1 MTQQAQLKLED
12 RFSAFKASVS
22 GEQWSDW
29 FFLFKKVEELEP
41 TDVALA
47 FRLMQRVKNLNPS
60 DANRQKLTDLKTR
73 ALQKRPDLATS
84 SSTES
89 KIRMNLIGNAQ
100 SLREQIAAVL
110 AHPQMAKFKRPIAI
124 FVLLPFLLFSFYQV
138 ILASPRYESHAK
150 LIVKEPNG
158 MATLDPAMAIM
169 SGFGVSSGN
178 SDTELVKAFIY
189 STDMLFY
196 IDQELYISEHYSSN
210 EYDFFSRLSSKASNE
225 DKLSYFQDRLLVEID
240 AQSQIVSVF
249 VQAFTPEFSHL
260 VSQII
265 VARAEWFINEI
276 GHTLAKEQLKF
287 VQQEHALVEKKLKS
301 VKTELLSFQSR
312 HDLLDPQAEGMA
324 LQQITYQLE
333 GQIAAKRT
341 ELRTLRSSMSEN
353 APRVLNTAAQ
363 LQSMIQQLENERGRL
378 TDQSSD
384 ENELPADEKN
394 LSVSEIVARFSDFK
408 INLELALQAYTSSQV
423 SLEKSRIEAYRQ
435 LKYLVIVE
443 SPTQPQEAKYPEVF
457 YNISLFLAIT
467 LMIFGIG
474 RIVMATVK
482 ELR

>member
-1 MTQQAQLKLED
+1 MTQQAQLKLEQQ
-12 RFSAFKASVS
+12 FSAFKASVS
-22 GEQWSDW
+22 GEQWSDEL
-29 FFLFKKVEELEP
+29 FLLKKVEELEP

-60 DANRQKLTDLKTR
+60 DANQKKLINLRKR
-73 ALQKRPDLATS
+73 ALQNLPELATS

-89 KIRMNLIGNAQ
+89 KIRMNLIDNAH
-100 SLREQIAAVL
+100 SLREQIAALL

-124 FVLLPFLLFSFYQV
+124 CVLLPFILFTFYQV
-138 ILASPRYESHAK
+138 ILASPRYESQAR

-178 SDTELVKAFIY
+178 TDTELVKAFIY
-189 STDMLFY
+189 STDMLSY
-196 IDQELYISEHYSSN
+196 IDQELSISEHFSST
-210 EYDFFSRLSSKASNE
+210 EYDFFSRLSAQASNE
-225 DKLSYFQDRLLVEID
+225 DKLGYFQDRVLVEID
-240 AQSQIVSVF
+240 DKSQIVSVF

-260 VSQII
+260 VSKII

-276 GHTLAKEQLKF
+276 GHTLAKEQLRF
-287 VQQEHALVEKKLKS
+287 VQQEHALVEKRLKS

-324 LQQITYQLE
+324 LQQIAYQLE
-333 GQIAAKRT
+333 GQIAVKRT
-341 ELRTLRSSMSEN
+341 ELRTLRSSMSET
-353 APRVLNTAAQ
+353 APQVLNVAAQ
-363 LQSMIQQLENERGRL
+363 LQSMTQQLENERGRL
-378 TDQSSD
+378 TDQSSSED
-384 ENELPADEKN
+384 MLPEEVN
-394 LSVSEIVARFSDFK
+394 LNVSQILAKFSDYK

-457 YNISLFLAIT
+457 YNISLFLAVT

-474 RIVMATVK
+474 RIVIATVK

>member
-12 RFSAFKASVS
+12 RFSACKASVS

-29 FFLFKKVEELEP
+29 LFLFKKVEVLEP

-47 FRLMQRVKNLNPS
+47 FRLMQRVKNLSPS
-60 DANRQKLTDLKTR
+60 DANQKKLADLRNR

-89 KIRMNLIGNAQ
+89 KIRTNLIGNAQ
-100 SLREQIAAVL
+100 SLREQIAGVL

-124 FVLLPFLLFSFYQV
+124 FVLLPFILFTFYQV

-178 SDTELVKAFIY
+178 SDIELVKAFIY
-189 STDMLFY
+189 STDMLSY
-196 IDQELYISEHYSSN
+196 IDQKLSISEHFSSN
-210 EYDFFSRLSSKASNE
+210 EYDFFNRLSAHASNE
-225 DKLSYFQDRLLVEID
+225 DKLSFFQDKVLVEID
-240 AQSQIVSVF
+240 AQSQIVSVV

-260 VSQII
+260 ISQTI

-287 VQQEHALVEKKLKS
+287 VQQEHALVEKRLKS

-312 HDLLDPQAEGMA
+312 HDLLDPQAEGLA
-324 LQQITYQLE
+324 LQQIAYQLE
-333 GQIAAKRT
+333 GQIVIKRT
-341 ELRTLRSSMSEN
+341 ELRTLRTSMSDN
-353 APRVLNTAAQ
+353 APQVLNVLAQ
-363 LQSMIQQLENERGRL
+363 LQSMTQQLENERGRL
-378 TDQSSD
+378 TDQSAS
-384 ENELPADEKN
+384 EELLPEEMN
-394 LSVSEIVARFSDFK
+394 LNVSQILAKFSDYK
-408 INLELALQAYTSSQV
+408 INLELALQSYPSSQV
-423 SLEKSRIEAYRQ
+423 SLEKSRIEAYH
-435 LKYLVIVE
+435 
-443 SPTQPQEAKYPEVF
+443 
-457 YNISLFLAIT
+457 
-467 LMIFGIG
+467 
-474 RIVMATVK
+474 
-482 ELR
+482 

>member
-12 RFSAFKASVS
+12 RFSIFKASVS
-22 GEQWSDW
+22 AEQWSGEL
-29 FFLFKKVEELEP
+29 FLLKKVEELEP

-60 DANRQKLTDLKTR
+60 DANRQKLTDLKTQ
-73 ALQKRPDLATS
+73 ALQKRPDLATT

-89 KIRMNLIGNAQ
+89 KIKMNLIGNAQ

-110 AHPQMAKFKRPIAI
+110 AHSQMSKFKRPIAI
-124 FVLLPFLLFSFYQV
+124 FVLLPFLIFSFYQV
-138 ILASPRYESHAK
+138 ILASPRYESQAK
-150 LIVKEPNG
+150 LIVKEPDG

-169 SGFGVSSGN
+169 SGFGVSSGS

-189 STDMLFY
+189 STDMLTY
-196 IDQELYISEHYSSN
+196 IDQELSISEHFSST
-210 EYDFFSRLSSKASNE
+210 EYDFFSRLSAEASNE
-225 DKLSYFQDRLLVEID
+225 DKLSFFQDRVLVEID
-240 AQSQIVSVF
+240 DQSQIVSVF

-260 VSQII
+260 ISQTI

-287 VQQEHALVEKKLKS
+287 VQQEHALVEKRLKS

-324 LQQITYQLE
+324 LQQIAYQLE
-333 GQIAAKRT
+333 GQIVIKRT
-341 ELRTLRSSMSEN
+341 ELRTLRTSMSEN
-353 APRVLNTAAQ
+353 APQVLNVVAQ
-363 LQSMIQQLENERGRL
+363 LQSMTQQLENERGRL
-378 TDQSSD
+378 TDQSAS
-384 ENELPADEKN
+384 EELLPEEMN
-394 LSVSEIVARFSDFK
+394 LNVSQILAKFSDYK

-443 SPTQPQEAKYPEVF
+443 SPTQPQEAKYPEIF

-474 RIVMATVK
+474 RIVIATVK

>member
-1 MTQQAQLKLED
+1 MTQQAQLKLEQQ
-12 RFSAFKASVS
+12 FSAFKASVS
-22 GEQWSDW
+22 GEQWSDEL
-29 FFLFKKVEELEP
+29 FLLKKVEELEP

-60 DANRQKLTDLKTR
+60 DANQKKLINLRKR
-73 ALQKRPDLATS
+73 ALQNLPELATS

-89 KIRMNLIGNAQ
+89 KIRMNLIDNAH
-100 SLREQIAAVL
+100 SLREQIAALL

-124 FVLLPFLLFSFYQV
+124 CVLLPFILFTFYQV
-138 ILASPRYESHAK
+138 ILASPRYESQAR

-178 SDTELVKAFIY
+178 TDTELVKAFIY
-189 STDMLFY
+189 STDMLSY
-196 IDQELYISEHYSSN
+196 IDQELSISEHFSST
-210 EYDFFSRLSSKASNE
+210 EYDFFSRLSAQASNE
-225 DKLSYFQDRLLVEID
+225 DKLGYFQDRVLVEID
-240 AQSQIVSVF
+240 DKSQIVSVF

-260 VSQII
+260 VSKII

-276 GHTLAKEQLKF
+276 GHTLAKEQLRF
-287 VQQEHALVEKKLKS
+287 VQQEHALVEKRLKS

-324 LQQITYQLE
+324 LQQIAYQLE
-333 GQIAAKRT
+333 GQIAVKRT
-341 ELRTLRSSMSEN
+341 ELRTLRSSMSET
-353 APRVLNTAAQ
+353 APQVLNVAAQ
-363 LQSMIQQLENERGRL
+363 LQSMTQQLENERGRL
-378 TDQSSD
+378 TDQSSSED
-384 ENELPADEKN
+384 MLPEEVN
-394 LSVSEIVARFSDFK
+394 LNVSQILAKFSDYK

-457 YNISLFLAIT
+457 YNISLFLALT

-474 RIVMATVK
+474 RIVIATVK

>member
-12 RFSAFKASVS
+12 RFSALKASVS
-22 GEQWSDW
+22 GEQWSDSR
-29 FFLFKKVEELEP
+29 FLSKKIEELES

-47 FRLMQRVKNLNPS
+47 FRLMQRIKNLNPS

-89 KIRMNLIGNAQ
+89 KIRTNLIRHSR
-100 SLREQIAAVL
+100 SLKTKITEVI
-110 AHPQMAKFKRPIAI
+110 AHPKMAQLKQPFAI
-124 FVLLPFLLFSFYQV
+124 FVLIPFFIFSFYQV
-138 ILASPRYESHAK
+138 ILASPQYESQAR

-178 SDTELVKAFIY
+178 SDIELVKAFIY
-189 STDMLFY
+189 STDMLSY
-196 IDQELYISEHYSSN
+196 IDQKLFISEHFSST
-210 EYDFFSRLSSKASNE
+210 EYDFFSRLSAQASNE
-225 DKLSYFQDRLLVEID
+225 DKLSFFQDRVLVEID
-240 AQSQIVSVF
+240 EQSQIVSVF

-260 VSQII
+260 ISQTI

-287 VQQEHALVEKKLKS
+287 VQQEHALVEKRLQT
-301 VKTELLSFQSR
+301 VKAGLLSFQRR

-324 LQQITYQLE
+324 LQQIAYQLE

-353 APRVLNTAAQ
+353 APQVLNTAAQ

-378 TDQSSD
+378 TDQSSNK
-384 ENELPADEKN
+384 NELPEDEKN
-394 LSVSEIVARFSDFK
+394 LSVSEIMARFSDFK

-443 SPTQPQEAKYPEVF
+443 SSTRPQEAKYPEVF

-474 RIVMATVK
+474 RIVIATVK

>member
-1 MTQQAQLKLED
+1 MTQQAQLKLEQQ
-12 RFSAFKASVS
+12 FNAFKASVS
-22 GEQWSDW
+22 GVQWSDEL
-29 FFLFKKVEELEP
+29 FLLKKIEELEP
-41 TDVALA
+41 TDVTLA

-60 DANRQKLTDLKTR
+60 DANQKKLVNLRKR
-73 ALQKRPDLATS
+73 ALQNLPELATS
-84 SSTES
+84 SSKES
-89 KIRMNLIGNAQ
+89 KIRMNLTGNAH
-100 SLREQIAAVL
+100 SLKEQITALLV
-110 AHPQMAKFKRPIAI
+110 HPQMAKFKRPIAI
-124 FVLLPFLLFSFYQV
+124 CVLLPFILFTFYQV
-138 ILASPRYESHAK
+138 ILASPRYESQAK

-178 SDTELVKAFIY
+178 TDMELVKAFIY
-189 STDMLFY
+189 STDMLSY
-196 IDQELYISEHYSSN
+196 IDQELSISEHFSSN
-210 EYDFFSRLSSKASNE
+210 EYDFFSRLSAQASNE
-225 DKLSYFQDRLLVEID
+225 DKLVYFQDRVLVEVD
-240 AQSQIVSVF
+240 DKSQIVSVF

-260 VSQII
+260 VSQMI

-287 VQQEHALVEKKLKS
+287 VQQEHALVEKRLQI
-301 VKTELLSFQSR
+301 VKAGLLSFQRR

-324 LQQITYQLE
+324 LQQIAYQLE
-333 GQIAAKRT
+333 GQIAVKRT
-341 ELRTLRSSMSEN
+341 ELRTLRSSMSET
-353 APRVLNTAAQ
+353 APQVLNVAAQ

-384 ENELPADEKN
+384 ENELPVDEKN

-408 INLELALQAYTSSQV
+408 INLELALQAYTSSQI

-457 YNISLFLAIT
+457 YNISLFLALT

-474 RIVMATVK
+474 SIVIETVK

>member
-1 MTQQAQLKLED
+1 MTQQAQLKLEQQ
-12 RFSAFKASVS
+12 FSAFKASVS
-22 GEQWSDW
+22 GEQWSDEL
-29 FFLFKKVEELEP
+29 FLLKKVEELEP

-60 DANRQKLTDLKTR
+60 DANQKKLANLR
-73 ALQKRPDLATS
+73 NLALQTLPELATS

-89 KIRMNLIGNAQ
+89 KIRMNLTGNAH
-100 SLREQIAAVL
+100 SLRAQVTAVL

-124 FVLLPFLLFSFYQV
+124 CVLIPFILFTFYQV
-138 ILASPRYESHAK
+138 ILASPRYESQAR
-150 LIVKEPNG
+150 LIVKEPNA

-178 SDTELVKAFIY
+178 TDTELVKAFIY
-189 STDMLFY
+189 STDMLSY
-196 IDQELYISEHYSSN
+196 IDQELSISEHFSST
-210 EYDFFSRLSSKASNE
+210 EYDFFSRLSAQASNE
-225 DKLSYFQDRLLVEID
+225 DKLGYFQDRVLVEVD
-240 AQSQIVSVF
+240 DKSQIVSVF

-287 VQQEHALVEKKLKS
+287 VQQEHALVEKRLKS

-324 LQQITYQLE
+324 LQQIAYQLE
-333 GQIAAKRT
+333 GQIAVKRT
-341 ELRTLRSSMSEN
+341 ELRTLRSSMSET
-353 APRVLNTAAQ
+353 APQVLNVAAQ
-363 LQSMIQQLENERGRL
+363 LQSMTQQLENERGRL
-378 TDQSSD
+378 TDQSA
-384 ENELPADEKN
+384 NEDMLPEEVN
-394 LSVSEIVARFSDFK
+394 LNVSQILAKFSDYK
-408 INLELALQAYTSSQV
+408 INLELALKAYTSSQV

-457 YNISLFLAIT
+457 YNISLFLVIT

-474 RIVMATVK
+474 RIVIATVK

>member
-12 RFSAFKASVS
+12 RFSIFKASVS
-22 GEQWSDW
+22 AEQWSDEL
-29 FFLFKKVEELEP
+29 FLLKKVEELEP

-60 DANRQKLTDLKTR
+60 DANRQKLTDLKTQ
-73 ALQKRPDLATS
+73 ALQKRPDLATT

-89 KIRMNLIGNAQ
+89 KIKMNLIGNAQ

-110 AHPQMAKFKRPIAI
+110 AHSQMSKFKRPIAI
-124 FVLLPFLLFSFYQV
+124 FVLLPFLIFSFYQV
-138 ILASPRYESHAK
+138 ILASPRYESQAK
-150 LIVKEPNG
+150 LIVKEPDG

-169 SGFGVSSGN
+169 SGFGVSSGS

-189 STDMLFY
+189 STDMLTY
-196 IDQELYISEHYSSN
+196 IDQELSISEHFSST
-210 EYDFFSRLSSKASNE
+210 EYDFFSRLSAEASNE
-225 DKLSYFQDRLLVEID
+225 DKLSFFQDRVLVEID
-240 AQSQIVSVF
+240 DQSQIVSVF

-260 VSQII
+260 ISQTI

-287 VQQEHALVEKKLKS
+287 VQQEHALVEKRLKS

-312 HDLLDPQAEGMA
+312 HDLLDPQAEGLA
-324 LQQITYQLE
+324 LQQIAYQLE
-333 GQIAAKRT
+333 GQIVIKRT
-341 ELRTLRSSMSEN
+341 ELRTLRTSMSEN
-353 APRVLNTAAQ
+353 APQVLNVLAQ
-363 LQSMIQQLENERGRL
+363 LQSMTQQLENERGRL
-378 TDQSSD
+378 TDQSAS
-384 ENELPADEKN
+384 EELLPEEMN
-394 LSVSEIVARFSDFK
+394 LNVSQILAKFSDYK

-457 YNISLFLAIT
+457 YNISLFLALT

-474 RIVMATVK
+474 RIVIATVK

>member
-1 MTQQAQLKLED
+1 MTQQAQLKLEQ
-12 RFSAFKASVS
+12 RFNDLKASVDS
-22 GEQWSDW
+22 KQWSDER
-29 FFLFKKVEELEP
+29 FLIKKVEELESI
-41 TDVALA
+41 DIVLA

-60 DANRQKLTDLKTR
+60 VANQQKLTELRKQALK
-73 ALQKRPDLATS
+73 KEPELATL

-89 KIRMNLIGNAQ
+89 KSRMNLRGNAQ
-100 SLREQIAAVL
+100 SLKAQVAGML
-110 AHPQMAKFKRPIAI
+110 AHPQMAKFKRPFAI
-124 FVLLPFLLFSFYQV
+124 LVLLPFVLFTFYQV
-138 ILASPRYESHAK
+138 ILASPRYESQAR

-158 MATLDPAMAIM
+158 MATLDPAMAFM

-178 SDTELVKAFIY
+178 TDTELVKAFIY
-189 STDMLFY
+189 STDMLSY
-196 IDQELYISEHYSSN
+196 IDQELSISEHFSST
-210 EYDFFSRLSSKASNE
+210 EYDFFSRLSAQASNE
-225 DKLSYFQDRLLVEID
+225 DKLGYFQDRVLVEID
-240 AQSQIVSVF
+240 DKSQIVSVF

-287 VQQEHALVEKKLKS
+287 VQQEHALVEKRLKS

-324 LQQITYQLE
+324 LQQIAYQLE
-333 GQIAAKRT
+333 GQIAVKRT

-353 APRVLNTAAQ
+353 APQVLNVAAQ
-363 LQSMIQQLENERGRL
+363 LQSMTQQLENERGRL
-378 TDQSSD
+378 TDQSSSED
-384 ENELPADEKN
+384 MLPEEVN
-394 LSVSEIVARFSDFK
+394 LNVSQILAKFSDYK
-408 INLELALQAYTSSQV
+408 INLELALKAYTSSQV

-474 RIVMATVK
+474 RIVIATVK

>member
-1 MTQQAQLKLED
+1 
-12 RFSAFKASVS
+12 
-22 GEQWSDW
+22 
-29 FFLFKKVEELEP
+29 
-41 TDVALA
+41 
-47 FRLMQRVKNLNPS
+47 
-60 DANRQKLTDLKTR
+60 
-73 ALQKRPDLATS
+73 
-84 SSTES
+84 
-89 KIRMNLIGNAQ
+89 MNLIGNAQ

-138 ILASPRYESHAK
+138 ILASPRYESQAK

-189 STDMLFY
+189 STDMLAY
-196 IDQELYISEHYSSN
+196 IDHELSISEHFSST
-210 EYDFFSRLSSKASNE
+210 EYDFFSRLSAQASNE
-225 DKLSYFQDRLLVEID
+225 DKLSFFQDRVLVEID
-240 AQSQIVSVF
+240 DKSQIVSVF

-260 VSQII
+260 ISQTI

-287 VQQEHALVEKKLKS
+287 VQQEHALVEKRLKS

-324 LQQITYQLE
+324 LQQIAYQLE

-341 ELRTLRSSMSEN
+341 ELRTLRSSMSET
-353 APRVLNTAAQ
+353 APQVLNVAAQ
-363 LQSMIQQLENERGRL
+363 LQSMSQQLENERGRL
-378 TDQSSD
+378 TDQSASED
-384 ENELPADEKN
+384 LLPEEIN
-394 LSVSEIVARFSDFK
+394 LNVSQILAKFSDYK

-435 LKYLVIVE
+435 LKYLITVE

-467 LMIFGIG
+467 LMVFGIG
-474 RIVMATVK
+474 RIVIATVK

>member
-12 RFSAFKASVS
+12 RFSIFKASVS
-22 GEQWSDW
+22 AEQWSGEL
-29 FFLFKKVEELEP
+29 FLLKKVEELEP

-60 DANRQKLTDLKTR
+60 DANRQKLTDLKTQ
-73 ALQKRPDLATS
+73 ALQKRPDLATT

-89 KIRMNLIGNAQ
+89 KIKMNLIGNAQ

-110 AHPQMAKFKRPIAI
+110 AHSQMSKFKRPIAI
-124 FVLLPFLLFSFYQV
+124 FVLLPFLIFSFYQV
-138 ILASPRYESHAK
+138 ILASPRYESQAK
-150 LIVKEPNG
+150 LIVKEPDG

-169 SGFGVSSGN
+169 SGFGVSSGS

-189 STDMLFY
+189 STDMLTY
-196 IDQELYISEHYSSN
+196 IDQELSISEHFSST
-210 EYDFFSRLSSKASNE
+210 EYDFFSRLSAEASNE
-225 DKLSYFQDRLLVEID
+225 DKLSFFQDRVLVEID
-240 AQSQIVSVF
+240 DQSQIVSVF

-260 VSQII
+260 ISQTIVS
-265 VARAEWFINEI
+265 RAEWFINEI

-287 VQQEHALVEKKLKS
+287 VQQEHALVEKRLKS

-312 HDLLDPQAEGMA
+312 HDLLDPQAEGLA
-324 LQQITYQLE
+324 LQQIAYQLE
-333 GQIAAKRT
+333 GQIVIKRT
-341 ELRTLRSSMSEN
+341 ELRTLRTSMSEN
-353 APRVLNTAAQ
+353 APQVLNVLAQ
-363 LQSMIQQLENERGRL
+363 LQSMTQQLENERGRL
-378 TDQSSD
+378 TDQSAS
-384 ENELPADEKN
+384 EELLPEEMN
-394 LSVSEIVARFSDFK
+394 LNVSQILAKFSDYK

-457 YNISLFLAIT
+457 YNISLFLALT

-474 RIVMATVK
+474 RIVIATVK

>member
-1 MTQQAQLKLED
+1 MTQQAQLKLEQ

-22 GEQWSDW
+22 GEQWSDGL
-29 FFLFKKVEELEP
+29 FLFKKVEELEP
-41 TDVALA
+41 SDVALA

-60 DANRQKLTDLKTR
+60 DANRQKLTDLKTQ
-73 ALQKRPDLATS
+73 ALQKRPDLATT

-89 KIRMNLIGNAQ
+89 KIKMNLIGNAQ

-110 AHPQMAKFKRPIAI
+110 AHSQMSKFKRPIAI
-124 FVLLPFLLFSFYQV
+124 FVLLPFLIFSFYQV
-138 ILASPRYESHAK
+138 ILASPRYESQAK
-150 LIVKEPNG
+150 LIVKEPDG

-169 SGFGVSSGN
+169 SGFGVSSGS

-189 STDMLFY
+189 STDMLTY
-196 IDQELYISEHYSSN
+196 IDQELSISEHFSSN
-210 EYDFFSRLSSKASNE
+210 QYDFFSRLSAQASNE
-225 DKLSYFQDRLLVEID
+225 DKLSFFQDRVLVEID
-240 AQSQIVSVF
+240 DQSQIVSVF

-260 VSQII
+260 ISQTI

-287 VQQEHALVEKKLKS
+287 VQQEHALVEKRLKS

-312 HDLLDPQAEGMA
+312 HDLLDPQAEGLA
-324 LQQITYQLE
+324 LQQIAYQLE
-333 GQIAAKRT
+333 GQIVIKRT
-341 ELRTLRSSMSEN
+341 ELRTLRTSMSEN
-353 APRVLNTAAQ
+353 APQVLNVAAQ
-363 LQSMIQQLENERGRL
+363 LQSMTQQLENERGRL
-378 TDQSSD
+378 TEQSAS
-384 ENELPADEKN
+384 EELLPEEMN
-394 LSVSEIVARFSDFK
+394 LNVSQILAKFSDYK

-457 YNISLFLAIT
+457 YNISLFLALT

-474 RIVMATVK
+474 RIVIATVK

>member
-12 RFSAFKASVS
+12 RFSIFKASVS

-29 FFLFKKVEELEP
+29 LFLFKKVEELEP
-41 TDVALA
+41 IDAALA

-60 DANRQKLTDLKTR
+60 DANQKKLADLRNR
-73 ALQKRPDLATS
+73 ALQKRPDLSTS
-84 SSTES
+84 SSSES

-100 SLREQIAAVL
+100 GLREQIARVL

-138 ILASPRYESHAK
+138 ILASPRYESQAM

-169 SGFGVSSGN
+169 TGFGVSSGN
-178 SDTELVKAFIY
+178 SDIELVKAFIY
-189 STDMLFY
+189 STDMLSY
-196 IDQELYISEHYSSN
+196 IDQKLSISEHFSSN
-210 EYDFFSRLSSKASNE
+210 EYDFFSRLSAQASNE
-225 DKLSYFQDRLLVEID
+225 DKLSFFQDKVLVEID
-240 AQSQIVSVF
+240 DQSQIVSVF
-249 VQAFTPEFSHL
+249 VQAFTPEFSYL
-260 VSQII
+260 ISQTI

-287 VQQEHALVEKKLKS
+287 VQQEHALVEKRLKS
-301 VKTELLSFQSR
+301 VKTELLTFQSR

-324 LQQITYQLE
+324 LQQIAYQLE
-333 GQIAAKRT
+333 GQIVIKRT
-341 ELRTLRSSMSEN
+341 ELRTLRTSMSEN
-353 APRVLNTAAQ
+353 APQVLNVVAQ
-363 LQSMIQQLENERGRL
+363 LQSMTQQLENERGRL
-378 TDQSSD
+378 TDQSAS
-384 ENELPADEKN
+384 EELLPEEMN
-394 LSVSEIVARFSDFK
+394 LNVSQILAKFSDYK

-443 SPTQPQEAKYPEVF
+443 SPTQPQEAKYPEIF

-474 RIVMATVK
+474 RIVIATVK

>member
-12 RFSAFKASVS
+12 RFSACKASVS
-22 GEQWSDW
+22 GEQWSDGR
-29 FFLFKKVEELEP
+29 FLLKKVEELEP

-60 DANRQKLTDLKTR
+60 DANQKKLVNLRKR
-73 ALQKRPDLATS
+73 ALQNLPELATS

-89 KIRMNLIGNAQ
+89 KIRMNLIGNAH

-124 FVLLPFLLFSFYQV
+124 CVLLPFILFTFYQV
-138 ILASPRYESHAK
+138 ILASPRYESQAR

-178 SDTELVKAFIY
+178 TDTELVKAFIY
-189 STDMLFY
+189 STDMLTY
-196 IDQELYISEHYSSN
+196 IDQELSISEHFSST
-210 EYDFFSRLSSKASNE
+210 EYDFFSRLSAQASNE
-225 DKLSYFQDRLLVEID
+225 DKLSYFQDRVLVEID
-240 AQSQIVSVF
+240 DQSQIVSVF
-249 VQAFTPEFSHL
+249 VQAFTPEFSHI
-260 VSQII
+260 VSQTI

-287 VQQEHALVEKKLKS
+287 VQQEHALVEKRLKS

-324 LQQITYQLE
+324 LQQIAYQLE
-333 GQIAAKRT
+333 GQIAVKRT

-353 APRVLNTAAQ
+353 APQVLNVAAQ
-363 LQSMIQQLENERGRL
+363 LQSMTQQLENERGRL
-378 TDQSSD
+378 TDQSSSED
-384 ENELPADEKN
+384 MLPEEVN
-394 LSVSEIVARFSDFK
+394 LNVSQILAKFSDYK

-474 RIVMATVK
+474 RIVIATVK